1 MVKVAGMLKRF
12 TSRSIHF
19 HLCAAFLLR
28 ILLILFSEIQDRIL
42 DVKYTDIDYVIFT
55 DGARHTLTGG
65 SPFERDTY
73 RYTPFLAWLLTPN
86 VFAFAQFGK
95 VLFSAFDILS
105 GWLLYQIL
113 PTSVNRKLC
122 ALTWLYN
129 PLTFIISTRGSSES
143 VICTLVIVALYFL
156 VKKQYLIAGLTY
168 GFVIHFKIY
177 PVIYAPS
184 FYLGFYLTLCLCPI
198 LIWIFY
204 LIVISNK
211 KSWQSLLPN
220 KQRFVFII
228 SAFIGLSVPTLVAYL
243 LYGKIYI
250 DEAWLYHFHR
260 QDLQHNFS
268 PYFYFYHLVTD
279 NFNRRLLSVFA
290 FVPQLALIIYSA
302 FYYLFKNKLKKDLFM
317 SLFYQTVVF
326 VTLNKVITAQYFEW
340 YMCLFPLILPFFN
353 FTLRS
358 WIVIF
363 AIWTIS
369 ILQWLLPAYLLE
381 FRKWDCFH
389 WVGCSS
395 IAFVL
400 IHLSLLVYMHINF
413 NKKVKSR

>member
-28 ILLILFSEIQDRIL
+28 IHLILFSEIQDRVL

-65 SPFERDTY
+65 SPFDRDTY

-184 FYLGFYLTLCLCPI
+184 FYLGFY
-198 LIWIFY
+198 
-204 LIVISNK
+204 
-211 KSWQSLLPN
+211 
-220 KQRFVFII
+220 
-228 SAFIGLSVPTLVAYL
+228 
-243 LYGKIYI
+243 
-250 DEAWLYHFHR
+250 
-260 QDLQHNFS
+260 
-268 PYFYFYHLVTD
+268 
-279 NFNRRLLSVFA
+279 
-290 FVPQLALIIYSA
+290 
-302 FYYLFKNKLKKDLFM
+302 
-317 SLFYQTVVF
+317 
-326 VTLNKVITAQYFEW
+326 
-340 YMCLFPLILPFFN
+340 
-353 FTLRS
+353 
-358 WIVIF
+358 
-363 AIWTIS
+363 
-369 ILQWLLPAYLLE
+369 
-381 FRKWDCFH
+381 
-389 WVGCSS
+389 
-395 IAFVL
+395 
-400 IHLSLLVYMHINF
+400 
-413 NKKVKSR
+413 

>member
-1 MVKVAGMLKRF
+1 M
-12 TSRSIHF
+12 
-19 HLCAAFLLR
+19 
-28 ILLILFSEIQDRIL
+28 
-42 DVKYTDIDYVIFT
+42 
-55 DGARHTLTGG
+55 
-65 SPFERDTY
+65 
-73 RYTPFLAWLLTPN
+73 
-86 VFAFAQFGK
+86 
-95 VLFSAFDILS
+95 
-105 GWLLYQIL
+105 
-113 PTSVNRKLC
+113 
-122 ALTWLYN
+122 
-129 PLTFIISTRGSSES
+129 
-143 VICTLVIVALYFL
+143 
-156 VKKQYLIAGLTY
+156 
-168 GFVIHFKIY
+168 
-177 PVIYAPS
+177 
-184 FYLGFYLTLCLCPI
+184 CPI
-198 LIWIFY
+198 LIWFFY
-204 LIVISNK
+204 SIVISNK
-211 KSWQSLLPN
+211 KTWQSLLPN

-228 SAFIGLSVPTLVAYL
+228 FAFIGLSVPTLVAYL
-243 LYGKIYI
+243 LYGQIYI